1 MSAHSQLGV
10 EVPEE
15 RGVQALI
22 DRLKN
27 QGIEAGQRQ
36 SQQLIQEAQAKARKI
51 VAEAQAEAQRIRV
64 EAREA
69 AEREKTVGQEALR
82 LAARDVLISLKNQI
96 AGLFS
101 EVLGRQVS
109 AQFDQDAFLQ
119 KLLLAVCERETEGV
133 SADQALTVLL
143 SESRSSA
150 PPSSESPI
158 ANWILSL
165 CQEGLRE
172 GIEFT
177 ATDEHFSGFKVR
189 VEEEQILIDLT
200 DQAVAR
206 LLEQYLLP
214 RFRSVLEGYV

>member
-1 MSAHSQLGV
+1 MSAHSQANV
-10 EVPEE
+10 EVSEE
-15 RGVQALI
+15 KGVQALI

-51 VAEAQAEAQRIRV
+51 VAEAQAEAQRLRV
-64 EAREA
+64 EARET
-69 AEREKTVGQEALR
+69 AEREKAVGQEALR

-109 AQFDQDAFLQ
+109 TQFDREEFLQ
-119 KLLLAVCERETEGV
+119 TLLLAVCQRETQAI
-133 SADQALTVLL
+133 SPDQTLTVLL
-143 SESRSSA
+143 SENRTDA
-150 PPSSESPI
+150 PPSSESPV

-165 CQEGLRE
+165 CQDGLRD
-172 GIEFT
+172 GIEF
-177 ATDEHFSGFKVR
+177 ASSDDQFNGFKVR

-200 DQAVAR
+200 DQAVAK

>member
-1 MSAHSQLGV
+1 MSAHSQIGI

-15 RGVQALI
+15 KGVQALI
-22 DRLKN
+22 DRLKH

-36 SQQLIQEAQAKARKI
+36 SQQLTLEAQAKARKI
-51 VAEAQAEAQRIRV
+51 VAEAQAEAQRLRTA
-64 EAREA
+64 ARAE
-69 AEREKTVGQEALR
+69 AEREQAAGQEALR

-109 AQFDQDAFLQ
+109 AQFDREEFLQ
-119 KLLLAVCERETEGV
+119 KLLLAVCQRETAGI
-133 SADQALTVLL
+133 SADQTLAILL
-143 SESRSSA
+143 SESRPDS
-150 PPSSESPI
+150 PPNSESPA

-165 CQEGLRE
+165 CQEGLRD
-172 GIEFT
+172 GIEF
-177 ATDEHFSGFKVR
+177 AASDERFKGFKVR
-189 VEEEQILIDLT
+189 VEEEQIRIDLT
-200 DQAVAR
+200 DQAVAK